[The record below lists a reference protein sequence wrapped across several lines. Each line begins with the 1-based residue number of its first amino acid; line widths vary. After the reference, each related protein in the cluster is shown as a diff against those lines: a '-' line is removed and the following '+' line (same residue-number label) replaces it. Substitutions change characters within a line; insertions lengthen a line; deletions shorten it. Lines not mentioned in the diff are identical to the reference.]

1 MKHIVVDL
9 EMNTLAK
16 QFKEEKSICGSE
28 IIQIGAVLLDENYQE
43 IGSFHTLVRPQYNNR
58 IEKRIERLTGI
69 RTEMVQNS
77 PVFEEAIQQ
86 FFSWCN
92 SQNDDIL
99 IYQWSESDC
108 IQITKELQLKKI
120 QLNEKNQELLQKFQD
135 FQKEY
140 RDTLGVPRAL
150 SLKDAVMYAGV
161 DFQGR
166 AHNAL
171 YDAENTAVLLRII
184 RDPNL
189 CKNALEHVIEAFA
202 PKPFGTSLGDLIHFE
217 EFDIPA

>member
-69 RTEMVQNS
+69 KTEMVQNS

-92 SQNDDIL
+92 S
-99 IYQWSESDC
+99 
-108 IQITKELQLKKI
+108 
-120 QLNEKNQELLQKFQD
+120 
-135 FQKEY
+135 
-140 RDTLGVPRAL
+140 
-150 SLKDAVMYAGV
+150 
-161 DFQGR
+161 
-166 AHNAL
+166 
-171 YDAENTAVLLRII
+171 
-184 RDPNL
+184 
-189 CKNALEHVIEAFA
+189 
-202 PKPFGTSLGDLIHFE
+202 
-217 EFDIPA
+217 